1 MATLT
6 VTGHV
11 DDQHRLTAN
20 VPETIPPGPVTIT
33 VSPAAG
39 EDDAGQAWMA
49 GIARE
54 WADELGDPRED
65 IYTLADGEALS
76 MAAESGN

>member
-33 VSPAAG
+33 VSPVAS

-54 WADELGDPRED
+54 WGDELGDPRED
-65 IYTLADGEALS
+65 IYSMTDGGPVSAT
-76 MAAESGN
+76 